1 MPWRLDTRFIIRE
14 IIDFSRCRQE
24 NKQSLQFFF
33 CVKLTYFKGGPEELE
48 LELIQNPNDTEAS
61 AAGSSIRACVA
72 RKSKT
77 QREECLEGRKHNTSI
92 PSKVETVYQ
101 IILKPDLGY

>member
-1 MPWRLDTRFIIRE
+1 VLTRQYEERGTLLAKSKVGRNPE
-14 IIDFSRCRQE
+14 NPRFSW
-24 NKQSLQFFF
+24 L
-33 CVKLTYFKGGPEELE
+33 LPEELD

-77 QREECLEGRKHNTSI
+77 QRGECLEGRKHNTSI
-92 PSKVETVYQ
+92 PSKVETVHQ
-101 IILKPDLGY
+101 IILKPDLGRFFS